1 MIEENLFKKISGE
14 SLAGIEIETTYP
26 MYERE
31 NVLFDIFPSLRCKMD
46 EEGLFDI
53 NDLLSDF
60 SFLGEPGISEV
71 GYLKSNISEYVIML
85 HPCLRTRY
93 SIFNGFGRIVPYLF
107 GYYQENRL
115 PSLKIAL
122 DSNRIML
129 SKDWFPYCRRELYYG
144 VSFTNDIPSNK
155 TGQTAYVLNDADK
168 FATHSYET
176 DFYWENKKDNS
187 FHLGVEELQ
196 EIDCANTSEDVL
208 CKYVHTHYDRENSM
222 FVHIDGAIRKYS
234 ADNYLKRIVDNIK
247 NHDLSQRFKLY
258 RVDGKIPFDIWKS
271 IIASYMEYNG
281 TIGEYFNSK

>member
-1 MIEENLFKKISGE
+1 MLEKNLFKKILGV

-26 MYERE
+26 MFEKE
-31 NVLFDIFPSLRCKMD
+31 NILFDVFPSLINKMD

-53 NDLLSDF
+53 NDLLTDF
-60 SFLGEPGISEV
+60 SILGEPGISEV
-71 GYLKSNISEYVIML
+71 GYLKSNNSDYVIML
-85 HPCLRTRY
+85 HPCLRRHY
-93 SIFNGFGRIVPYLF
+93 SIFNGFGMIIPYLF

-122 DSNRIML
+122 DSDRIML
-129 SKDWFPYCRRELYYG
+129 SEDWFPYCRRELYYG

-168 FATHSYET
+168 FATNSYET
-176 DFYWENKKDNS
+176 DFYWENKKDSS

-196 EIDCANTSEDVL
+196 VIDCANTSEDIL
-208 CKYVHTHYDRENSM
+208 CKYVHTNYDREKSM

-247 NHDLSQRFKLY
+247 NHDLSQRCKLF

-271 IIASYMEYNG
+271 IIASYMEHNG
-281 TIGEYFNSK
+281 TIDEYFNSK

>member
-93 SIFNGFGRIVPYLF
+93 SILMVLVGLYLICLVITK
-107 GYYQENRL
+107 R
-115 PSLKIAL
+115 
-122 DSNRIML
+122 
-129 SKDWFPYCRRELYYG
+129 
-144 VSFTNDIPSNK
+144 
-155 TGQTAYVLNDADK
+155 
-168 FATHSYET
+168 
-176 DFYWENKKDNS
+176 
-187 FHLGVEELQ
+187 
-196 EIDCANTSEDVL
+196 IDC
-208 CKYVHTHYDRENSM
+208 HR
-222 FVHIDGAIRKYS
+222 
-234 ADNYLKRIVDNIK
+234 
-247 NHDLSQRFKLY
+247 
-258 RVDGKIPFDIWKS
+258 
-271 IIASYMEYNG
+271 
-281 TIGEYFNSK
+281 

>member
-1 MIEENLFKKISGE
+1 MLEENLFKKIIGV

-26 MYERE
+26 MCEKK
-31 NVLFDIFPSLRCKMD
+31 NILFDVFPSLINKMD

-60 SFLGEPGISEV
+60 SILGEPGFSEV
-71 GYLKSNISEYVIML
+71 GYLKSNNSEYVIML
-85 HPCLRTRY
+85 HPCLRKHY
-93 SIFNGFGRIVPYLF
+93 SIFNGFGMIIPYLF

-122 DSNRIML
+122 DKDRIML
-129 SKDWFPYCRRELYYG
+129 SKDWSHYCRRELYYG

-196 EIDCANTSEDVL
+196 VIDCANTSKDVL
-208 CKYVHTHYDRENSM
+208 CKYVHTHYDRGNSM

-234 ADNYLKRIVDNIK
+234 ADSYLKRTGGNMK
-247 NHDLSQRFKLY
+247 NRDLSQRVKLF

-271 IIASYMEYNG
+271 IIASYMEHNG
-281 TIGEYFNSK
+281 TIDEYFNSK